1 MSELKMKSWHI
12 QQAYIEHKNCVA
24 AEKMSNLQSQ
34 ITACQDE
41 EELFQQTD
49 IQRSIDIA
57 KLEAQVV
64 KAEQTLEARTA
75 RWMSW
80 RDKLQEDI
88 CKVKKAAECRVAALG
103 KKYATNLSLDQSLQY
118 KLEQNHVKSMVALQN
133 AMDSVRREAE

>member
-1 MSELKMKSWHI
+1 
-12 QQAYIEHKNCVA
+12 
-24 AEKMSNLQSQ
+24 MSNLQSQ

-41 EELFQQTD
+41 KELFQHTD
-49 IQRSIDIA
+49 KQRSIEIA
-57 KLEAQVV
+57 KLEAQAV

-133 AMDSVRREAE
+133 TMDSVRRETE